1 MSNSQKFL
9 FLGLIL
15 LSTGC
20 GTTVLTANFNG
31 DAVGAPP
38 AAAQSV
44 GTVISEPGSGSIT
57 VVAAPPGVAN
67 PSKWVRISHPAT
79 PTPETSLRANAT
91 QFGPGKY
98 VLINSLFM
106 PSGAAVATVQFE
118 TFNGSASFLHLDF
131 MPQGDVRIDDDES
144 LRFGSF
150 PRDQPFVLTV
160 TLTITNASAT
170 AHIGLL
176 GGASGTKDIVLKP
189 AVLNIAKQFGSIRFW
204 VGFQH
209 KTTFF
214 ADDIVMKRE

>member
-1 MSNSQKFL
+1 MSNCQKLL
-9 FLGLIL
+9 FLGLL
-15 LSTGC
+15 VLSAGC
-20 GTTVLTANFNG
+20 GTTVLRSNFNA
-31 DAVGAPP
+31 DAAGAPP
-38 AAAQSV
+38 AGAQSI
-44 GTVISEPGSGSIT
+44 GTVISEPGSGSVT

-67 PSKWVRISHPAT
+67 PSKWVRINHPVA
-79 PTPETSLRANAT
+79 PAPETSLRANAT
-91 QFGPGKY
+91 QSGPGKY

-106 PSGAAVATVQFE
+106 PAGAGVATVQFE

-144 LRFGSF
+144 LRFGTF
-150 PRDQPFVLTV
+150 PRNQPFVLTV

-204 VGFQH
+204 SGFQH
-209 KTTFF
+209 QTTFF
-214 ADDIVMKRE
+214 AEDIVMTRE